1 LSIDNYVVQL
11 ESAIASFPVV
21 SSYNIAIDRKTNDI
35 AFVSGTIEFRDGT
48 TLDFKE
54 FIESKESDIEKYK
67 YAYNYRT
74 HSSVIFRYD
83 NSPDPRA
90 KELETFP
97 YHKHLKNDEIVKS
110 QEINLLDVLKEIEGT
125 YFVKEDI

>member
-1 LSIDNYVVQL
+1 MSIDSYVVRL
-11 ESAIASFPVV
+11 ESVINSSLVV
-21 SSYNIAIDRKTNDI
+21 SSYNITIDRKTNDI

-54 FIESKESDIEKYK
+54 FIENKESDTEKYK

-90 KELETFP
+90 KKLETFP
-97 YHKHLKNDEIVKS
+97 YHKHLKNDEIVES
-110 QEINLLDVLKEIEGT
+110 QEIDLLDVLKEIEGT
-125 YFVKEDI
+125 YFVKEGI